1 MNRMEVFDR
10 ARSRIAARKDE
21 LKEKAGLLEFLRKK
35 LNGEILREGNS
46 SVLVARETVPWSF
59 RHGDVVFEEAGSID
73 AAVLPMLFSRN
84 PEQGL
89 SFEELLFFDVE
100 TTGLSGGAGTKVFLT
115 GFLQITAEGVRVT
128 QYFLSSLSSEPL
140 YLRHLQEQL
149 KKGRVLVSYNGKAY
163 DYNLIKS
170 RYILNGFPFG
180 DSDPLHLDLLYSSRR
195 LWRGHLPDFTLG
207 TVERMA
213 FGCSRPCDIPGWQIP
228 QVYFDYL
235 RGRDVSSD
243 LHLVFIHNRLDLLS
257 LFALLVRQAS
267 LLKAG
272 VSGRNTI
279 QGINPATVS
288 DMLLKKGYQD
298 EACRILEGHPENNE
312 AMKRLGLIKKRKK
325 QHSQA
330 LGLFIALADRA
341 RGLYDY
347 LFACTEA
354 AKLCE
359 HVLGDIERAL
369 FFAANMRERLE
380 RARILSPESYER
392 FRSWAPSI
400 ERRIERLRRKLTKHS
415 GKAGFADEAGRG
427 VTAEEGRGADT
438 DTFDQERKSGG

>member
-10 ARSRIAARKDE
+10 ARSRNEARTE
-21 LKEKAGLLEFLRKK
+21 ERGERTGLLDFLRKK
-35 LNGEILREGNS
+35 LHGEILREGNS
-46 SVLVARETVPWSF
+46 SVLVVREMVPWSF
-59 RHGDVVFEEAGSID
+59 RHGDVVFEEVGSID
-73 AAVLPMLFSRN
+73 AAVLPMLFTRN
-84 PEQGL
+84 FKPGL
-89 SFEELLFFDVE
+89 RFEELLFFDVE

-115 GFLQITAEGVRVT
+115 GFLRITAEGVSVT
-128 QYFLSSLSSEPL
+128 QYFLSTLSSEPL

-170 RYILNGFPFG
+170 RYILNGFPSG

-195 LWRGHLPDFTLG
+195 LWKGHLPDFTLG

-213 FGCSRPCDIPGWQIP
+213 FGCARPFDIPGWQIP

-235 RGRDVSSD
+235 RGRDVCSD
-243 LHLVFIHNRLDLLS
+243 MHLVFLHNRLDLLS
-257 LFALLVRQAS
+257 LLALLVRQAT

-279 QGINPATVS
+279 QGINPATIS

-312 AMKRLGLIKKRKK
+312 AMRRLGLIKKRQKK
-325 QHSQA
+325 HSQA
-330 LGLFIALADRA
+330 LQLFIALADHA
-341 RGLYDY
+341 RGLDEY

-359 HVLGDIERAL
+359 HVFRDIERAL
-369 FFAANMRERLE
+369 FYAANMRERLG
-380 RARILSPESYER
+380 RARILSPESHER
-392 FRSWAPSI
+392 FRSWEPSI
-400 ERRIERLRRKLTKHS
+400 ERRIVRLKSKLLLHTRKVDLAD
-415 GKAGFADEAGRG
+415 GAGLGVVREA
-427 VTAEEGRGADT
+427 ET
-438 DTFDQERKSGG
+438 DTSDQERKSGG